1 MYICLL
7 WIFRFDTEHSHIYSM
22 EDSILFFH
30 NTTSMRRGIAEKE
43 PTCQPGINLQPAE
56 NAL

>member
-1 MYICLL
+1 
-7 WIFRFDTEHSHIYSM
+7 
-22 EDSILFFH
+22 
-30 NTTSMRRGIAEKE
+30 MRRGIAEKE